1 MNTLYSYVIL
11 VLVKQTK
18 KDMATITTRIPDELD
33 KTLSNISSEIDR
45 NKGYIVKKAI
55 ENYLETKGDILI
67 ALARIEREEE
77 VISLEDIE
85 RKYDLAD

>member
-1 MNTLYSYVIL
+1 
-11 VLVKQTK
+11 
-18 KDMATITTRIPDELD
+18 MATITTRIPDELD

-45 NKGYIVKKAI
+45 NKGYIVRKAI

-77 VISLEDIE
+77 EISLEDIE